1 MRPSSQGSPC
11 RGPSESSH
19 GGRRVTRG
27 TREPLASPA
36 VRGPFWEP
44 LALYTRGQNSPR
56 PGEKQGQQ
64 GERLQAARRA
74 PTQSDGPA
82 RPRLIQTPKP
92 LVRASLS
99 CSCFILG
106 GSQHPPREPGNQ
118 EGEGCK
124 RQPVTPSLWS
134 RDGVTVPS
142 GSAPL
147 PGCGRCGRPGAVI
160 PGGSPERGP
169 GLCPHYA
176 EPPRVAFGGG
186 FFHSAWP
193 QGSAPC
199 RAPRPI
205 PLVGA

>member
-1 MRPSSQGSPC
+1 M
-11 RGPSESSH
+11 
-19 GGRRVTRG
+19 TRG

-64 GERLQAARRA
+64 GERLQVARRA
-74 PTQSDGPA
+74 PIQSDGPA
-82 RPRLIQTPKP
+82 RPSPHPNPEAPRQGLSVLLLLRPWGFSASPPESLATR
-92 LVRASLS
+92 RARGASGSLS
-99 CSCFILG
+99 RRPSGLVTESPC
-106 GSQHPPREPGNQ
+106 PR
-118 EGEGCK
+118 
-124 RQPVTPSLWS
+124 
-134 RDGVTVPS
+134 